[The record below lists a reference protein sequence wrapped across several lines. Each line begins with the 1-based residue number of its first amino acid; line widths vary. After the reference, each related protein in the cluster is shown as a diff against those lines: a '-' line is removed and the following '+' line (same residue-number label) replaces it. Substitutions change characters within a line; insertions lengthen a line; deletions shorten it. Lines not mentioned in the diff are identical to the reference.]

1 MIDVGVLD
9 PEIYIYVYTR
19 PGVQSEGMK
28 QSEEGLTL
36 SKKFVLVSENVSFDH
51 KGP

>member
-9 PEIYIYVYTR
+9 PEIYIYVYTG

-28 QSEEGLTL
+28 QFEGLTL
-36 SKKFVLVSENVSFDH
+36 SRKFVLVSEKVSFDH